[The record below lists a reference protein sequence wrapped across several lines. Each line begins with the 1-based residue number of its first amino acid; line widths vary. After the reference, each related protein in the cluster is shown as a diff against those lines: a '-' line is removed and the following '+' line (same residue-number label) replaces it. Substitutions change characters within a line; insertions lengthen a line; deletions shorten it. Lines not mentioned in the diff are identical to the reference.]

1 MFAPHVNNAWTA
13 VFLIGTAMAAHQGF
27 SSNLFTLTT
36 DMFPRS
42 MVASVVGIGGFCGA
56 MGGYIMNL
64 SAGSIRD
71 NTGSFESVFI
81 VAGLAY
87 FTAVLVIHLFA
98 PRLEPADVKAA

>member
-1 MFAPHVNNAWTA
+1 MFAPHVSNAWAA
-13 VFLIGTAMAAHQGF
+13 VWLIGTAMAAHQGF
-27 SSNLFTLTT
+27 SANLFTLTS

-64 SAGSIRD
+64 SAGSIRE
-71 NTGSFESVFI
+71 NTGSFATVF
-81 VAGLAY
+81 VLAGIAY

-98 PRLEPADVKAA
+98 PRLEPANVEAA